1 MEGRR
6 QTTRRGHGNTQR
18 CLTGRLT
25 FGLLVLLVLA
35 FRAAAAAASAER
47 AVIFYSPG

>member
-6 QTTRRGHGNTQR
+6 QPSRRGQGHTQR
-18 CLTGRLT
+18 CLPGRLS
-25 FGLLVLLVLA
+25 FGLLVLFVLA